1 MYAATPAQ
9 SRFVPGCPSP
19 QAGAQPERVNTMDF
33 AVSARQSGTATIID
47 VSGPVMYGEA
57 MALDEMLRGLIKV
70 GQKNILLNLG
80 DVTQLDSSGIG
91 VLVRSYLSVK
101 KSGGALKVMH
111 LSKQVQR
118 ILEVTRLSELLE
130 DYPDEDAALKSF

>member
-1 MYAATPAQ
+1 M
-9 SRFVPGCPSP
+9 
-19 QAGAQPERVNTMDF
+19 MDF
-33 AVSARQSGTATIID
+33 AVSARQSGPATIID

-80 DVTQLDSSGIG
+80 EVTQLDSSGIG
-91 VLVRSYLSVK
+91 VLVRTYLSVK

-130 DYPDEDAALKSF
+130 DYPDEDAALNSF

>member
-1 MYAATPAQ
+1 
-9 SRFVPGCPSP
+9 
-19 QAGAQPERVNTMDF
+19 
-33 AVSARQSGTATIID
+33 
-47 VSGPVMYGEA
+47 
-57 MALDEMLRGLIKV
+57 
-70 GQKNILLNLG
+70 
-80 DVTQLDSSGIG
+80 
-91 VLVRSYLSVK
+91 VRSYLSVK

>member
-1 MYAATPAQ
+1 MDAANPP
-9 SRFVPGCPSP
+9 RRP
-19 QAGAQPERVNTMDF
+19 GAQPESVSAMEF
-33 AVSARQSGTATIID
+33 AVSARQSGGTTIID
-47 VSGPVMYGEA
+47 VRGPVMYGEA
-57 MALDEMLRGLIKV
+57 VALHEMLHSLVKV

-80 DVTQLDSSGIG
+80 EVTQLDSSGIG

-118 ILEVTRLSELLE
+118 ILEVTRLSDLLE
-130 DYPDEDAALKSF
+130 DYPSEEAALKSFSAR